1 MEKCLIQLE
10 DVYKGFGKK
19 DGRVE
24 VIQGIN
30 LEVQQGEFVAIMGK
44 SGAGK
49 STLLNIIGGMLTIEQ
64 GAYYYRGNRL
74 ETQNTKKL
82 MEFRRKEVGIIVQYF
97 ALAED
102 MNVYQNVSIPLKF
115 QGISYKEQKRKV
127 YEVLDRLE
135 ILDKMNAYPKELS
148 GGQQQRVAIAR
159 AIIKKP
165 RLLLADEPTGALDSK
180 ASEELL
186 DVATGEKVMKILE
199 EMHKEGQT
207 IILVTHDEKIAKN
220 SERMIEVRDGRVV

>member
-24 VIQGIN
+24 VIQEGN
-30 LEVQQGEFVAIMGK
+30 RHVLRGVFVVIMGK

-97 ALAED
+97 ALVED

-165 RLLLADEPTGALDSK
+165 RLLLADEPTGALD
-180 ASEELL
+180 
-186 DVATGEKVMKILE
+186 VATGEKVMKILE

>member
-10 DVYKGFGKK
+10 NVYKGFGKK

-30 LEVQQGEFVAIMGK
+30 LEVQQGEFVSIMGK

-74 ETQNTKKL
+74 ETQNAKKL

-97 ALAED
+97 ALVED

-165 RLLLADEPTGALDSK
+165 RLLLADEPTGALD
-180 ASEELL
+180 
-186 DVATGEKVMKILE
+186 VATGEKVMKILE

>member
-10 DVYKGFGKK
+10 NVYKGFGKK

-30 LEVQQGEFVAIMGK
+30 LEVQQGEFVSIMGK

-64 GAYYYRGNRL
+64 GAYYYRGDRL
-74 ETQNTKKL
+74 ETQNAKKL

-97 ALAED
+97 ALVED

-135 ILDKMNAYPKELS
+135 ILDKMNAYPRELS

-165 RLLLADEPTGALDSK
+165 RLLLADEPTGA
-180 ASEELL
+180 L

>member
-97 ALAED
+97 ALVED

-165 RLLLADEPTGALDSK
+165 RLLLADEPTGALD
-180 ASEELL
+180 
-186 DVATGEKVMKILE
+186 VATGEKVMKILE

-220 SERMIEVRDGRVV
+220 SERMIEVRAGRVV

>member
-1 MEKCLIQLE
+1 
-10 DVYKGFGKK
+10 
-19 DGRVE
+19 
-24 VIQGIN
+24 
-30 LEVQQGEFVAIMGK
+30 
-44 SGAGK
+44 
-49 STLLNIIGGMLTIEQ
+49 
-64 GAYYYRGNRL
+64 
-74 ETQNTKKL
+74 
-82 MEFRRKEVGIIVQYF
+82 
-97 ALAED
+97 

-165 RLLLADEPTGALDSK
+165 RLLLADEPTGALD
-180 ASEELL
+180 
-186 DVATGEKVMKILE
+186 VATGEKVMKILE

>member
-97 ALAED
+97 ALVED

-165 RLLLADEPTGALDSK
+165 RLLLADEPTGALD
-180 ASEELL
+180 
-186 DVATGEKVMKILE
+186 VATGEKVMKILE
-199 EMHKEGQT
+199 EMHKESQT

>member
-10 DVYKGFGKK
+10 NVYKGFGKK

-30 LEVQQGEFVAIMGK
+30 LEVQQGEFVSIMGK

-49 STLLNIIGGMLTIEQ
+49 STLLNIIGGMLNIEQ

-74 ETQNTKKL
+74 ETQNAKKL

-97 ALAED
+97 ALVED

-165 RLLLADEPTGALDSK
+165 RLLLADEPTGALD
-180 ASEELL
+180 
-186 DVATGEKVMKILE
+186 VATGEKVMKILE

>member
-49 STLLNIIGGMLTIEQ
+49 STLLNIIGGMLTIGQ

-97 ALAED
+97 ALVED

-165 RLLLADEPTGALDSK
+165 RLLLADEPTGALD
-180 ASEELL
+180 
-186 DVATGEKVMKILE
+186 VATGEKVMKILE

>member
-97 ALAED
+97 ALVED

-165 RLLLADEPTGALDSK
+165 RLLLADEPTGALD
-180 ASEELL
+180 
-186 DVATGEKVMKILE
+186 VAGEKVMKILE